1 MDSSNHQRYKSKLF
15 NLVNRQSSQWRDRLM
30 LSVQYLRIGVE
41 WSLQILIYPIYL
53 MVQAGRVIPKQLNR
67 NLGQK
72 ALTSRN
78 KKTVFSFAKV
88 DQPLRRVLQETER
101 CLTEGKSKQTRRRNK
116 KTVLKNKSPIMVQG
130 IASNINNNDLV
141 LVAEDKAIIDI
152 LSEEQQKHLK
162 KYIRLEVANYWYDF
176 KQQNKKYNLG
186 LIHKF
191 STKDN
196 NILPPIR
203 WFWQVMGWMQ
213 TGTLAMNLDLFRES
227 TLVPVVASNRTTTTT
242 TSLSTNSQLSWQ
254 ENSINSLQV
263 STSLSEKIQQLREH
277 IKHKSNEALNI
288 ENEDPFRV
296 EFLIYAAIDYFF
308 NQIIPHKQLTSD
320 VPQEQLKLSTVSYL
334 GFIPETIDD
343 PWLSGDV
350 LEQEVSAVNITS
362 SFQSYPLLAQSDTSS
377 HQVKKSFKQNS
388 KRKVN
393 TAKKGKKLGKS
404 KSLAKSQKNKKSI
417 KIISKDKIERI
428 SSHCIETEAKT
439 TGYIKHPLVRILE
452 WLDSAIHWLENL
464 VNKLS
469 RLLRKKR

>member
-1 MDSSNHQRYKSKLF
+1 MESSNHQRYKSKLF
-15 NLVNRQSSQWRDRLM
+15 NLVNRQSLQWRDRLI
-30 LSVQYLRIGVE
+30 LSAQYLKIGVE

-67 NLGQK
+67 NFIQK
-72 ALTSRN
+72 ALPSRK
-78 KKTVFSFAKV
+78 KKTFASFVKV

-101 CLTEGKSKQTRRRNK
+101 CLTESKSKQTRRRNK
-116 KTVLKNKSPIMVQG
+116 KSGLKNKSPIMVQG
-130 IASNINNNDLV
+130 IASNIKNNNLV
-141 LVAEDKAIIDI
+141 LVAEDKTIIDI
-152 LSEEQQKHLK
+152 LSEAQQKHLK
-162 KYIRLEVANYWYDF
+162 KYIRLEIANYWYDF
-176 KQQNKKYNLG
+176 KQENKKYNLG
-186 LIHKF
+186 LTHKF
-191 STKDN
+191 SAQDN
-196 NILPPIR
+196 HVLPPIR
-203 WFWQVMGWMQ
+203 WFWQVIGWMQ

-227 TLVPVVASNRTTTTT
+227 ALVHIAPQNTT
-242 TSLSTNSQLSWQ
+242 TSLSTNSQFSRQ

-277 IKHKSNEALNI
+277 IQHKSNEALNI
-288 ENEDPFRV
+288 ENEDPFRI

-308 NQIIPHKQLTSD
+308 NQVIPHKQLTSD

-350 LEQEVSAVNITS
+350 LEQEVSAVNIPS
-362 SFQSYPLLAQSDTSS
+362 SFQSYPVLAQSDTSS

-469 RLLRKKR
+469 KLLRKKR

>member
-30 LSVQYLRIGVE
+30 RSAQYLRIGVE
-41 WSLQILIYPIYL
+41 WSVQILIYPIYL

-67 NLGQK
+67 NFIQK
-72 ALTSRN
+72 ALPSRN
-78 KKTVFSFAKV
+78 KKTVVSFAKV

-101 CLTEGKSKQTRRRNK
+101 CLTESKSKQTRRRNK
-116 KTVLKNKSPIMVQG
+116 KTGLKNKSPIMVQG

-141 LVAEDKAIIDI
+141 LVAEDKTIIDI
-152 LSEEQQKHLK
+152 FSEEQQRHLK

-191 STKDN
+191 SAKDN

-227 TLVPVVASNRTTTTT
+227 TLVPVVDSNRTTTTT
-242 TSLSTNSQLSWQ
+242 TSSSTNSQLSWQ
-254 ENSINSLQV
+254 ENSINSLQL
-263 STSLSEKIQQLREH
+263 STSLSEKLQHLREH
-277 IKHKSNEALNI
+277 IQYKSNEALNI
-288 ENEDPFRV
+288 ENEDPFRI

-308 NQIIPHKQLTSD
+308 NQVIPHKQLTSD
-320 VPQEQLKLSTVSYL
+320 VHQEQLKLSTVSSL
-334 GFIPETIDD
+334 GFINETMDD
-343 PWLSGDV
+343 PWLSGDI
-350 LEQEVSAVNITS
+350 LEQQVAAVNIPS
-362 SFQSYPLLAQSDTSS
+362 SFQSSPVLAQSHTSYN
-377 HQVKKSFKQNS
+377 QVKKYFKQNR

-393 TAKKGKKLGKS
+393 TAKKGTHLD
-404 KSLAKSQKNKKSI
+404 KSLAKSQKHQKSI
-417 KIISKDKIERI
+417 KLTSKEKIERI
-428 SSHCIETEAKT
+428 SSNCIETEAKT

-469 RLLRKKR
+469 KLLRKKR